1 MTTEATPT
9 EKYLEVQ
16 RSDEFAGLRRKLR
29 NFVFPMT
36 VAFFLWYALYV
47 LLSAYARGFM
57 SVKLIGNINVA
68 LLLGL
73 LQFVSTFVIAWVYS
87 RFAARELDP
96 TADKIREDLTA
107 GAATRAEARTATKA
121 QTTAETP
128 AATKAETPAEAA
140 GTVREADAP
149 ETDPEA
155 AK

>member
-1 MTTEATPT
+1 MTTEATTT

-57 SVKLIGNINVA
+57 AVKLVGNINIA

-73 LQFVSTFVIAWVYS
+73 LQFVSTFAIAWYYS
-87 RFAARELDP
+87 RYAARELDP
-96 TADKIREDLTA
+96 IADKIGAELDTA
-107 GAATRAEARTATKA
+107 AGITRPGGPDAVT
-121 QTTAETP
+121 TP
-128 AATKAETPAEAA
+128 AAVTTP
-140 GTVREADAP
+140 DAVTTPGAVTTPDDP
-149 ETDPEA
+149 EPEA

>member
-16 RSDEFAGLRRKLR
+16 ASDEFAGLRRKLR

-57 SVKLIGNINVA
+57 SVKLVGNINVA

-73 LQFVSTFVIAWVYS
+73 LQFVSTFLIAWYYS
-87 RFAARELDP
+87 RFAARQVDP
-96 TADKIREDLTA
+96 IADKIRDELTA
-107 GAATRAEARTATKA
+107 GAAARSAGTAARTDD
-121 QTTAETP
+121 TTET
-128 AATKAETPAEAA
+128 
-140 GTVREADAP
+140 GP
-149 ETDPEA
+149 EV

>member
-1 MTTEATPT
+1 LTTEATPT

-36 VAFFLWYALYV
+36 IAFFLWYALYV

-57 SVKLIGNINVA
+57 SVKLVGNINVA

-73 LQFVSTFVIAWVYS
+73 LQFVSTFVIAWLYS

-96 TADKIREDLTA
+96 VADKIREDLTA
-107 GAATRAEARTATKA
+107 GAAARAGAARD
-121 QTTAETP
+121 
-128 AATKAETPAEAA
+128 
-140 GTVREADAP
+140 ADAP
-149 ETDPEA
+149 ETNPEA